1 MGREREGNCVSRF
14 PTCRNRSEFL
24 WQCRCRKC
32 PETLDNV
39 ANLQRTLEK
48 SACRE
53 DLQCGEEYFTQCGSH
68 FVDVMRRFTKSP
80 SLLLPVQSPIDP
92 PSNRR
97 SLRTTRAGALPGP
110 TYTSTCCASTTMR
123 RATHAVGAIEGS
135 TRFSN
140 SSGNSRR
147 SRGQSKSGSAMYWT
161 ACWCR
166 VGTVDRKL
174 KGRSR
179 LRNLRSESVG
189 SVRRP

>member
-1 MGREREGNCVSRF
+1 MLGNIERKGRALFVSGYVYAVVLALFAIATRF
-14 PTCRNRSEFL
+14 E
-24 WQCRCRKC
+24 
-32 PETLDNV
+32 V
-39 ANLQRTLEK
+39 A
-48 SACRE
+48 AA
-53 DLQCGEEYFTQCGSH
+53 
-68 FVDVMRRFTKSP
+68 
-80 SLLLPVQSPIDP
+80 LLVV
-92 PSNRR
+92 
-97 SLRTTRAGALPGP
+97 
-110 TYTSTCCASTTMR
+110 ASVTDTFWTTMR